1 MKLTLKDRVLI
12 LKSVLPLYDSRRGIE
27 LKNSIEKKLKLS
39 TDEADVAVLT
49 NKGYDQ
55 YELSFKE
62 NDLVNPRE
70 EKDFLLTDEEL
81 KYLKEKVDF
90 LDRDGRFS
98 DYTLQ
103 TYSKIADESLQEPI
117 EKPIE
122 EVIETEEPADEPVSG
137 TSNVQPD
144 EDEETYAH

>member
-1 MKLTLKDRVLI
+1 MKLNLKDRVLI
-12 LKSVLPLYDSRRGIE
+12 LKSVLPPYDSRRGIE
-27 LKNSIEKKLKLS
+27 LKNSIERKIKLS
-39 TDEADVAVLT
+39 SEEADVAVLT

-55 YELSFKE
+55 YELSFKV

-70 EKDFLLTDEEL
+70 EKDFSLTDEEL

-103 TYSKIADESLQEPI
+103 TYSKIADEPLQEP
-117 EKPIE
+117 
-122 EVIETEEPADEPVSG
+122 VEEPENAVGID
-137 TSNVQPD
+137 
-144 EDEETYAH
+144 DEETVPNSEIQPETDEEETFAH

>member
-1 MKLTLKDRVLI
+1 MKFTLKDRVLI
-12 LKSVLPLYDSRRGIE
+12 LKSVLPPYDTRRGIE

-39 TDEADVAVLT
+39 ADEADVAVVT

-55 YELSFKE
+55 YELSFKV
-62 NDLVNPRE
+62 NDLINPRE

-81 KYLKEKVDF
+81 QYLKEKVDF

-103 TYSKIADESLQEPI
+103 TYSKILDEPLQEPV
-117 EKPIE
+117 E
-122 EVIETEEPADEPVSG
+122 EVVETEKLSEEPASENNDQTGVDVE
-137 TSNVQPD
+137 
-144 EDEETYAH
+144 EETYAH

>member
-70 EKDFLLTDEEL
+70 EKDFSLTDEEL
-81 KYLKEKVDF
+81 QYLKEKVDF

-103 TYSKIADESLQEPI
+103 TYSKIADEPLQEPV
-117 EKPIE
+117 E
-122 EVIETEEPADEPVSG
+122 EVVETEEPAEEPVSE
-137 TSNVQPD
+137 TNVQP
-144 EDEETYAH
+144 DEETYAH

>member
-1 MKLTLKDRVLI
+1 MKLNLKDRVLI

-70 EKDFLLTDEEL
+70 EKDFSLTDEEL
-81 KYLKEKVDF
+81 QYLKEKVDF

-103 TYSKIADESLQEPI
+103 TYSKIADEPLQEPV
-117 EKPIE
+117 E
-122 EVIETEEPADEPVSG
+122 EVVETEEPAEEPVSE
-137 TSNVQPD
+137 TNVQP
-144 EDEETYAH
+144 DEETYAH

>member
-70 EKDFLLTDEEL
+70 EKDFSLTDEEL
-81 KYLKEKVDF
+81 QYLKEKVDF

-103 TYSKIADESLQEPI
+103 TYSKIADEPLQEPV
-117 EKPIE
+117 E
-122 EVIETEEPADEPVSG
+122 EVVETEEPVSENAD
-137 TSNVQPD
+137 QAAID

>member
-27 LKNSIEKKLKLS
+27 LKNSIEKKFKLS
-39 TDEADVAVLT
+39 TNEADVAVLT

-81 KYLKEKVDF
+81 QYLKEKVDF

-103 TYSKIADESLQEPI
+103 TYSKILDEPLQEPV
-117 EKPIE
+117 E
-122 EVIETEEPADEPVSG
+122 EIVETEEPAEEPVSE
-137 TSNVQPD
+137 TNVQPD
-144 EDEETYAH
+144 ENEETYAH

>member
-70 EKDFLLTDEEL
+70 EKDFSLTDEEL
-81 KYLKEKVDF
+81 QYLKEKVDF

-103 TYSKIADESLQEPI
+103 TYCKILDEPI
-117 EKPIE
+117 LEEEKPTVE
-122 EVIETEEPADEPVSG
+122 SVVDSENVEKTE
-137 TSNVQPD
+137 
-144 EDEETYAH
+144 

>member
-70 EKDFLLTDEEL
+70 EKDFSLTDEEL
-81 KYLKEKVDF
+81 QYLKEKVDF

-103 TYSKIADESLQEPI
+103 TYSKIADEPLQVPV
-117 EKPIE
+117 E
-122 EVIETEEPADEPVSG
+122 EVVETEEPAEEPVSENINQ
-137 TSNVQPD
+137 TD
-144 EDEETYAH
+144 IEEEEETFAH

>member
-70 EKDFLLTDEEL
+70 EKDFSLTDEEL
-81 KYLKEKVDF
+81 QYLKEKVDF

-103 TYSKIADESLQEPI
+103 TYSKIADEPLQKPVEEVVET
-117 EKPIE
+117 EKPAE
-122 EVIETEEPADEPVSG
+122 ESPSV
-137 TSNVQPD
+137 N
-144 EDEETYAH
+144 

>member
-1 MKLTLKDRVLI
+1 MKFTLKDRVLI
-12 LKSVLPLYDSRRGIE
+12 LKSVLPPYDSRRGIE

-39 TDEADVAVLT
+39 ADEADVAVVT

-55 YELSFKE
+55 YELSFKV
-62 NDLVNPRE
+62 NDLINPRE

-81 KYLKEKVDF
+81 QYLKEKVDF

-103 TYSKIADESLQEPI
+103 TYSKILDEPLQEPI
-117 EKPIE
+117 E
-122 EVIETEEPADEPVSG
+122 EVVETEKSVEEPASENNDQTGVEV
-137 TSNVQPD
+137 
-144 EDEETYAH
+144 EEETYAH

>member
-1 MKLTLKDRVLI
+1 MDMKLNLKDRVLI

-103 TYSKIADESLQEPI
+103 TYCKILDEPI
-117 EKPIE
+117 SEEEKPTVE
-122 EVIETEEPADEPVSG
+122 SVVDNEYVEKME
-137 TSNVQPD
+137 
-144 EDEETYAH
+144 

>member
-70 EKDFLLTDEEL
+70 EKDFWLTDEEL

-103 TYSKIADESLQEPI
+103 TYCKIL
-117 EKPIE
+117 
-122 EVIETEEPADEPVSG
+122 DEPLMEVEELAAE
-137 TSNVQPD
+137 NV
-144 EDEETYAH
+144 AAK

>member
-70 EKDFLLTDEEL
+70 EKDFSLTDEEL
-81 KYLKEKVDF
+81 QYLKEKVDF

-103 TYSKIADESLQEPI
+103 TYSKIADEPLQEPV
-117 EKPIE
+117 E
-122 EVIETEEPADEPVSG
+122 EVVETEEPVFENADQAAIDG
-137 TSNVQPD
+137 
-144 EDEETYAH
+144 DEETYAH